1 MRQADYPAEV
11 RQQKWLRL
19 KLFFSI
25 LTTTWLCALLIT
37 PVVRIGFPV
46 EQAIYTGFSALGFS
60 LPLTG
65 FVWSIAQIRAR
76 SFEPISRPN
85 FWATLGVGIMA
96 AGGKYAE
103 LRRTGITHDEAQLSQ
118 FVGVQGVIIVLS
130 ALALVYLTLRR
141 RFDVR
146 QSGDHR

>member
-1 MRQADYPAEV
+1 MSQSEYPVEA
-11 RQQKWLRL
+11 RQQKWVKL
-19 KLFFSI
+19 KLFVSI
-25 LTTTWLCALLIT
+25 LTTTWLCSLLIT

-60 LPLTG
+60 LPLAG
-65 FVWSIAQIRAR
+65 FVWSIAQIRAK

-103 LRRTGITHDEAQLSQ
+103 LRRTGITHEEAQLSQ
-118 FVGVQGVIIVLS
+118 FVGAQGVIIAFS
-130 ALALVYLTLRR
+130 MLALVYLTFRR